1 MQLSWRSC
9 RCRLFAPMRLRLL
22 VQTSQAKRARF
33 DYDRGPGAAVLSD
46 SPGEFRVNNPFQKP
60 TDLGSPTTT
69 RVIRTRLHGV
79 DLLFNSRLNKGTAFT
94 EAERDVFGLHGLL
107 PPHVGTLEDQ
117 RLRRKRV
124 LDSRDTPFGK
134 YSNMRDLQDNNE
146 TAFYSMI
153 EHYTEELLPIVY
165 TPAVGEG
172 CQRFSEIWRRPRG
185 LFISYPNR
193 ERIDQILAEKRY
205 DDVRCIVVSDG
216 ERILGLGDQGAG
228 GMGIPIGKMALYT
241 ALGGIP
247 PEHCLPILLDAGTD
261 NEKLLHD
268 PIYIGWQHQR
278 VRGQEYDD
286 FVEAFV
292 RAVERRWPHILL
304 QWEDFAGTNAAR
316 LLERY
321 RDRLCTFN
329 DDIQGTA
336 AVTTATLLAAANA
349 TGIPISQQTIAMFG
363 AGSAGIGII
372 DLIVAAMKEQGL
384 SDEQARNRI
393 YAFNRYGLLVE
404 GARGIKESQRQ
415 LVRKR
420 ADIEGWKLEGG
431 EDVSLLDVVRNAKVT
446 VLAGVSAQAGAF
458 TEEVVREMA
467 RHTETPIIFPL
478 SNPTSKAEASPA
490 EILRWTQGRAL
501 VGTGSPFPPVEVDGR
516 TMRVSQV
523 NNSFIFPGLALGI
536 LVSQARRVT
545 DGMIMAAARSLAG
558 LSPSREDK
566 SAPLLPAIGE
576 SRRVAMVVS
585 EAVARQAIAE
595 GVAEIEEEAGLPE
608 RIREYVWNPVYVP
621 YERIER
627 GRSTDV
633 P

>member
-1 MQLSWRSC
+1 M
-9 RCRLFAPMRLRLL
+9 
-22 VQTSQAKRARF
+22 SQAKRARF
-33 DYDRGPGAAVLSD
+33 DYHRGPGEAVLSD
-46 SPGEFRVNNPFQKP
+46 SPGEFRVNNPSQTP
-60 TDLGSPTTT
+60 TYLGSPTKT
-69 RVIRTRLHGV
+69 RVVRTRLHGV

-107 PPHVGTLEDQ
+107 PPHIGTLEDQ
-117 RLRRKRV
+117 RVRRKRV
-124 LDSRDTPFGK
+124 LDSRDTAFGK

-193 ERIDQILAEKRY
+193 ERIDQILAESRY

-292 RAVERRWPHILL
+292 KAVERRWPHILL

-349 TGIPISQQTIAMFG
+349 TGVPISQQTIAMFG

-372 DLIVAAMKEQGL
+372 DLLVAAMKEQGL
-384 SDEQARNRI
+384 SEEQARNRI

-467 RHTETPIIFPL
+467 RHTERPIIFPL
-478 SNPTSKAEASPA
+478 SNPTSKAEANPA
-490 EILRWTQGRAL
+490 DILRWTEGRAL
-501 VGTGSPFPPVEVDGR
+501 VGSGSPFPPVEVDGR